1 MRPQLF
7 PRQAD
12 SAETLWAI
20 DRALELAEAR
30 NPPESAIPA
39 IGPAWVG
46 EEALGVALYCALS
59 SSDFSTA
66 LKMAVNHDGDSDTT
80 GSLVGQLMGAMHGE
94 EALPARWLDKL
105 ELRDTIQTVAADLSA
120 FHQWQ
125 VAEYD
130 TSDVSQKIWDRYPG
144 W

>member
-7 PRQAD
+7 PRQED

-46 EEALGVALYCALS
+46 EEALGVALHCALS
-59 SSDFSTA
+59 TANFSLA
-66 LKMAVNHDGDSDTT
+66 VRMAVNHDGDSDTT
-80 GSLVGQLMGAMHGE
+80 GSLVG
-94 EALPARWLDKL
+94 
-105 ELRDTIQTVAADLSA
+105 AADGRHARGGGTASPLARQTGVTGHHSNRC
-120 FHQWQ
+120 
-125 VAEYD
+125 
-130 TSDVSQKIWDRYPG
+130 S
-144 W
+144 